1 MSLLFRLPEAPSHA
15 RPAVG
20 TSCVSSPK
28 EAAEPGV
35 LYGPPT
41 AGEVARRLE
50 HRIGYD
56 GSKLRERLGS
66 PMQFLSADRLPDDLA
81 RALVNHLLE
90 QGKP

>member
-28 EAAEPGV
+28 DAAEPGV
-35 LYGPPT
+35 FYGPLTP
-41 AGEVARRLE
+41 GEVARRLE

-56 GSKLRERLGS
+56 GSKLRERWGS
-66 PMQFLSADRLPDDLA
+66 PMQFQPADQLPHA
-81 RALVNHLLE
+81 RALELVNHLLE
-90 QGKP
+90 QKS